1 MLNLY
6 INNNYL
12 ALKNHFDHTK
22 PYQKKDFVKN
32 VSVPQESDIV
42 ESAINAI
49 DYPIDANHVYTSIG
63 KLFENA
69 NMYDRAR
76 MFFTKNYETL
86 IQKSAPQ
93 NALND
98 AVLDIE
104 RVDKKTFDIT
114 A

>member
-6 INNNYL
+6 INNNYI
-12 ALKNHFDHTK
+12 AFTNHFDHTK

-32 VSVPQESDIV
+32 VSVPEESDIV

-49 DYPIDANHVYTSIG
+49 DYPIDANNVYTSIG
-63 KLFENA
+63 KIFENA
-69 NMYDRAR
+69 DMFDRAR

-86 IQKSAPQ
+86 TQKSAPQ